1 MSRTNPLPEAPTP
14 SVDSPGPDPAG
25 GAVQR
30 LTWRLADLSLALGV
44 SRRALERERS
54 AGRLP
59 PPDLTLGRMPLW
71 RPETIRDWIERGG
84 RP

>member
-1 MSRTNPLPEAPTP
+1 MNHPNSLSNAPTP
-14 SVDSPGPDPAG
+14 ADGAFGPDPAG
-25 GAVQR
+25 APVLR
-30 LTWRLADLSLALGV
+30 LTWRLADLSRALGV

-59 PPDLTLGRMPLW
+59 PPDLSLGRMPLW
-71 RPETIRDWIERGG
+71 QPETIRQWIERGG

>member
-1 MSRTNPLPEAPTP
+1 VRVTSPNALSPAVDAPR
-14 SVDSPGPDPAG
+14 PGGDRPHIE
-25 GAVQR
+25 R
-30 LTWRLADLSLALGV
+30 LTWRLADLSRALGV

-71 RPETIRDWIERGG
+71 RPETIRDWIDRGG